1 MKCERVV
8 MVKMEMNLSMD
19 KLGRVHTTPVKCQN
33 VALFLWLGLPST
45 LIRHENRAFRK
56 TLFKPD
62 EFENAG
68 FDYGLLWTENILKT
82 KVFKN
87 DYLRLD
93 NHVINPNPQ
102 GCSQALLRW

>member
-1 MKCERVV
+1 MKLNCLAQEWKRL
-8 MVKMEMNLSMD
+8 KPGTLDPD
-19 KLGRVHTTPVKCQN
+19 KSSLRLREN
-33 VALFLWLGLPST
+33 AASFLRLGLPSVHT
-45 LIRHENRAFRK
+45 NPSRK
-56 TLFKPD
+56 RSYSKALFKPD